1 MMWHDEIPSLA
12 QRMFRMAGVPLNWHV
27 EAREA
32 DELTLSLSGDTLTV
46 CAPDLSGAGRGL
58 FQAACALK
66 EGREIPRLT
75 QRRHI
80 ASCGMMLD
88 MSRGGVM
95 TVEAVKRMIDA
106 QAALGLNL
114 MMLYTEDTYP
124 VAGYPYLGYLRG
136 RYTEAELREL
146 DDYAASSGVELVP
159 CIQTLAHLEQFLQWS
174 ESTPLK
180 DNDTCLLVDEPK
192 VYDFIR
198 AELESVSRIFRSRR
212 IHIGM
217 DEAHGIGLG
226 KYYALHGPTDRFA
239 LLTRHLNRVV
249 DMCQSLGLKPIM
261 WSDMFY
267 RLGSAKNDYY
277 DPDARVPESA
287 VANIPQVALC
297 YWDYYHQDESFYTG
311 MLEGHRR
318 MGKEVVF
325 AGGLWTWSGF
335 LPQVKRTEATSFP
348 ALRACLKAGV
358 NTVLATLW
366 GDDGCETD
374 YRLTLNQLPIY
385 SEHCWLGDACT
396 PEECHRQGER
406 LTGLPQGVYEAMGAF
421 YPNAE
426 DLRPGKMLV
435 YADPLYPLLEGL
447 WDLTGYAESLD
458 KAAAVLAGRPE
469 DPRCVYAGLLLTI
482 AQKKLAWISVLR
494 PAYVRGDRAEV
505 SRMAREE
512 LPALR
517 ALYERLLTVWRDQ
530 WEEARKRNGWETPC
544 ARLGAV
550 MARLDDA
557 QHALLRWAEGQTD
570 RVDEL
575 EEQPLPARRV
585 WGREDYHTASFP
597 QYRG

>member
-80 ASCGMMLD
+80 ASCGMMMD

-385 SEHCWLGDACT
+385 AEHCWLGDACT

-458 KAAAVLAGRPE
+458 KAAAVLAGRPK

-482 AQKKLAWISVLR
+482 ARKKLAWISALR

-550 MARLDDA
+550 MARLDDV

>member
-32 DELTLSLSGDTLTV
+32 DELTLSLSCDTLTV

-180 DNDTCLLVDEPK
+180 DNDTCLLADEPK

-212 IHIGM
+212 IHIGI

-249 DMCQSLGLKPIM
+249 DMCQSLGLNPIM

-385 SEHCWLGDACT
+385 AEHCWLGDACT

-482 AQKKLAWISVLR
+482 ARKKLAWISALR

-512 LPALR
+512 LPTLR

-575 EEQPLPARRV
+575 EEQPLPARRA
-585 WGREDYHTASFP
+585 WGQEDYHTASFP

>member
-1 MMWHDEIPSLA
+1 
-12 QRMFRMAGVPLNWHV
+12 
-27 EAREA
+27 
-32 DELTLSLSGDTLTV
+32 
-46 CAPDLSGAGRGL
+46 
-58 FQAACALK
+58 
-66 EGREIPRLT
+66 
-75 QRRHI
+75 
-80 ASCGMMLD
+80 MMLD

-95 TVEAVKRMIDA
+95 TVEAVKGMIDA

-174 ESTPLK
+174 ESAPLR
-180 DNDTCLLVDEPK
+180 DNDICLLVDEPK

-212 IHIGM
+212 VHIGM

-226 KYYALHGPTDRFA
+226 QYYTLHGPTNRFA

-249 DMCQSLGLKPIM
+249 DLCQGLGLKPIM

-287 VANIPQVALC
+287 VADIPQVALC
-297 YWDYYHQDESFYTG
+297 YWDYYHQDEGFYAG

-335 LPQVKRTEATSFP
+335 LPQVKRTEATAIP
-348 ALRACLKAGV
+348 ALRACLKASVG
-358 NTVLATLW
+358 TVLATLW

-374 YRLTLNQLPIY
+374 YRLTLNQLSIY

-396 PEECHRQGER
+396 AEECHRQGER

-421 YPNAE
+421 YPSAE

-447 WDLTGYAESLD
+447 WDLTGYAESLEES
-458 KAAAVLAGRPE
+458 AAVLATRPD
-469 DPRCVYAGLLLTI
+469 DPRCVYAWLLLTI
-482 AQKKLAWISVLR
+482 ARKKLAWISALR
-494 PAYVRGDRAEV
+494 PAYIRGDRAEV
-505 SRMAREE
+505 GRMARED

-517 ALYERLLTVWRDQ
+517 ALYERLMTVWRDQ
-530 WEEARKRNGWETPC
+530 WEEARKRTGWETPC

-550 MARLDDA
+550 IARLDDA

-570 RVDEL
+570 RVEEL
-575 EEQPLPARRV
+575 EEQPLPARRMG
-585 WGREDYHTASFP
+585 GREDYHTASFP
-597 QYRG
+597 QYRGN

>member
-32 DELTLSLSGDTLTV
+32 DELTLSLSGNTLTV

-66 EGREIPRLT
+66 EGRPLPHLP
-75 QRRHI
+75 QKRRI

-95 TVEAVKRMIDA
+95 TVDAVKGMIDA

-124 VAGYPYLGYLRG
+124 VADYPYLGYLRG
-136 RYTEAELREL
+136 RYTGDELREL
-146 DDYAASSGVELVP
+146 DGYAASSGVELVP

-180 DNDTCLLVDEPK
+180 DNDTCLLADEPK

-212 IHIGM
+212 IHIGI

-249 DMCQSLGLKPIM
+249 DMCQSLGLNPIM

-482 AQKKLAWISVLR
+482 ARKKLAWISALR

-550 MARLDDA
+550 MARLDDV

>member
-12 QRMFRMAGVPLNWHV
+12 QRMFRMAGVPLTWHV

-32 DELTLSLSGDTLTV
+32 EELTLSLSGDTLTV

-95 TVEAVKRMIDA
+95 TVEAVKGMIDA

-180 DNDTCLLVDEPK
+180 DNDTCLLADEPK

-212 IHIGM
+212 IHIGI

-550 MARLDDA
+550 MARLDDV

>member
-1 MMWHDEIPSLA
+1 MMWHDEIPALA
-12 QRMFRMAGVPLNWHV
+12 RRMFRMAGVPLTWQV

-32 DELTLSLSGDTLTV
+32 EELTLSLSGDTLTV

-66 EGREIPRLT
+66 EGRDIPCLS
-75 QRRHI
+75 QKRHI

-159 CIQTLAHLEQFLQWS
+159 CIQTLAHLEQFLQWR

-180 DNDTCLLVDEPK
+180 DNDICLLVDEPK

-198 AELESVSRIFRSRR
+198 AELESVSRLFRSRR
-212 IHIGM
+212 VHIGM

-226 KYYALHGPTDRFA
+226 RYYALHGPTDRFS

-249 DMCQSLGLKPIM
+249 DLCQGLGLKPIM

-277 DPDARVPESA
+277 DPNARVPERA
-287 VANIPQVALC
+287 VADIPQVALC
-297 YWDYYHQDESFYTG
+297 YWDYYHQDEGFYAG

-335 LPQVKRTEATSFP
+335 LPQVKRTEATAFP

-358 NTVLATLW
+358 GTVLATLW

-396 PEECHRQGER
+396 VEECHRQGER

-421 YPNAE
+421 YPSAE

-447 WDLTGYAESLD
+447 WDLTGYAESLE
-458 KAAAVLAGRPE
+458 KGAEVLAGRPD

-482 AQKKLAWISVLR
+482 ARKKLSWISALR

-505 SRMAREE
+505 GRMAREE

-517 ALYERLLTVWRDQ
+517 ALYERLMTVWRDQ

-557 QHALLRWAEGQTD
+557 QHTLLRWAEGQTD
-570 RVDEL
+570 RVEEL
-575 EEQPLPARRV
+575 GEQPLPAQRM

>member
-1 MMWHDEIPSLA
+1 MMWHDEIPALA
-12 QRMFRMAGVPLNWHV
+12 QRMFRMAGVPLTWQV
-27 EAREA
+27 EARKAE
-32 DELTLSLSGDTLTV
+32 ELTLSLSGDTLTV

-66 EGREIPRLT
+66 EGRAIPRLS
-75 QRRHI
+75 QKRHI

-95 TVEAVKRMIDA
+95 TVEAVKGMIDA

-174 ESTPLK
+174 ESAPLR
-180 DNDTCLLVDEPK
+180 DNGICLLVDEPK

-212 IHIGM
+212 VHIGM

-226 KYYALHGPTDRFA
+226 QYYTLHGPTDRFA

-249 DMCQSLGLKPIM
+249 DLCQGLGLKPIM

-287 VANIPQVALC
+287 VADIPQVALC
-297 YWDYYHQDESFYTG
+297 YWDYYHQDESFYAG

-335 LPQVKRTEATSFP
+335 LPQVKRTEATAFP

-374 YRLTLNQLPIY
+374 YRLTLNQLSIY

-396 PEECHRQGER
+396 AEECHRQGER

-421 YPNAE
+421 YPSAE

-447 WDLTGYAESLD
+447 WDLTGYAESLEES
-458 KAAAVLAGRPE
+458 AAVLAGRPD
-469 DPRCVYAGLLLTI
+469 DPRCVYAWLLLTI
-482 AQKKLAWISVLR
+482 TRKKLAWISALR
-494 PAYVRGDRAEV
+494 PAYIRGDRAEV
-505 SRMAREE
+505 GRMARED

-517 ALYERLLTVWRDQ
+517 ALYERLMTVWRDQ
-530 WEEARKRNGWETPC
+530 WEAARKRNGWETPC

-570 RVDEL
+570 RVEEL
-575 EEQPLPARRV
+575 EEQPLPARRM

>member
-1 MMWHDEIPSLA
+1 
-12 QRMFRMAGVPLNWHV
+12 
-27 EAREA
+27 
-32 DELTLSLSGDTLTV
+32 
-46 CAPDLSGAGRGL
+46 
-58 FQAACALK
+58 
-66 EGREIPRLT
+66 
-75 QRRHI
+75 
-80 ASCGMMLD
+80 
-88 MSRGGVM
+88 
-95 TVEAVKRMIDA
+95 
-106 QAALGLNL
+106 
-114 MMLYTEDTYP
+114 
-124 VAGYPYLGYLRG
+124 
-136 RYTEAELREL
+136 
-146 DDYAASSGVELVP
+146 
-159 CIQTLAHLEQFLQWS
+159 
-174 ESTPLK
+174 
-180 DNDTCLLVDEPK
+180 
-192 VYDFIR
+192 
-198 AELESVSRIFRSRR
+198 
-212 IHIGM
+212 
-217 DEAHGIGLG
+217 
-226 KYYALHGPTDRFA
+226 
-239 LLTRHLNRVV
+239 
-249 DMCQSLGLKPIM
+249 
-261 WSDMFY
+261 MFY
-267 RLGSAKNDYY
+267 RLGSAHNDYY
-277 DPDARVPESA
+277 DPDARVPEET
-287 VANIPQVALC
+287 VARIPQVALC

-447 WDLTGYAESLD
+447 WDLTGYAESLE
-458 KAAAVLAGRPE
+458 KSAEVLAGYPD

-482 AQKKLAWISVLR
+482 ARKKLSWISALR

-505 SRMAREE
+505 GRMAREE

-517 ALYERLLTVWRDQ
+517 ALYERLMTVWRGQ

-557 QHALLRWAEGQTD
+557 QHTLLRWAEGQAD
-570 RVDEL
+570 RVEEL
-575 EEQPLPARRV
+575 EEQPLPAQRM

>member
-32 DELTLSLSGDTLTV
+32 EELTLSLSGDTLTV

-66 EGREIPRLT
+66 EGRQIPRLT

-180 DNDTCLLVDEPK
+180 DNDTCLLADEPK

-385 SEHCWLGDACT
+385 AEHCWLGDACT

-482 AQKKLAWISVLR
+482 ARKKLAWISALR

-550 MARLDDA
+550 MARLDDV

>member
-12 QRMFRMAGVPLNWHV
+12 QRMFRMAGVPLTWHV

-32 DELTLSLSGDTLTV
+32 EELTLSLSGDTLTV

-66 EGREIPRLT
+66 EGRQIPRLT

-385 SEHCWLGDACT
+385 AEHCWLGDACT

-482 AQKKLAWISVLR
+482 ARKKLAWISALR

-550 MARLDDA
+550 MARLDDV

>member
-550 MARLDDA
+550 MARLDDV

-575 EEQPLPARRV
+575 EEQPLPARRA
-585 WGREDYHTASFP
+585 WGQEDYHTASFP

>member
-1 MMWHDEIPSLA
+1 MWHDEISSLA
-12 QRMFRMAGVPLNWHV
+12 RRMFRMAGVPLTWQV

-32 DELTLSLSGDTLTV
+32 EELTLSLSGDTLTV

-66 EGREIPRLT
+66 EGRDIPCLS
-75 QRRHI
+75 QKRHI

-159 CIQTLAHLEQFLQWS
+159 CIQTLAHLEQFLQWH

-180 DNDTCLLVDEPK
+180 DNDICLLVDEPK

-198 AELESVSRIFRSRR
+198 AELESVSRLFRSRR
-212 IHIGM
+212 VHIGM

-226 KYYALHGPTDRFA
+226 RYYALHGPTDRFS

-249 DMCQSLGLKPIM
+249 DLCQGLGLKPIM

-277 DPDARVPESA
+277 DPNARVPERA
-287 VANIPQVALC
+287 VADIPQVALC
-297 YWDYYHQDESFYTG
+297 YWDYYHQDEGFYAG

-335 LPQVKRTEATSFP
+335 LPQVKRTEATAFP

-358 NTVLATLW
+358 STVLATLW

-396 PEECHRQGER
+396 VEECHRQGER

-421 YPNAE
+421 YPSAE

-447 WDLTGYAESLD
+447 WDLTGYAESLE
-458 KAAAVLAGRPE
+458 KSAEVLAGYPD

-482 AQKKLAWISVLR
+482 ARKKLSWISALR

-505 SRMAREE
+505 GRMAREE

-517 ALYERLLTVWRDQ
+517 ALYERLMTVWRGQ

-557 QHALLRWAEGQTD
+557 QHTLLRWAEGQAD
-570 RVDEL
+570 RVEEL
-575 EEQPLPARRV
+575 EEQPLPAQRM

>member
-385 SEHCWLGDACT
+385 AEHCWLGDACT

-550 MARLDDA
+550 MARLDDV

>member
-12 QRMFRMAGVPLNWHV
+12 QRMFRMAGVPLTWHV

-32 DELTLSLSGDTLTV
+32 EELSLSLSGDTLTV

-66 EGREIPRLT
+66 EGRQIPRLT

-146 DDYAASSGVELVP
+146 DDYAASSGVELMP

-180 DNDTCLLVDEPK
+180 DNDICLLVDEPK

-226 KYYALHGPTDRFA
+226 KYYTLHGPTDRFA

-482 AQKKLAWISVLR
+482 ARKKLAWISALR

-517 ALYERLLTVWRDQ
+517 AMYERLLTVWRDQ

>member
-550 MARLDDA
+550 MARLDDV

>member
-180 DNDTCLLVDEPK
+180 DNDTCLLADEPK

-212 IHIGM
+212 IHIGI

-385 SEHCWLGDACT
+385 AEHCWLGDACT

-482 AQKKLAWISVLR
+482 ARKKLAWISALR

-512 LPALR
+512 LPTLR

-575 EEQPLPARRV
+575 EEQPLPARRA
-585 WGREDYHTASFP
+585 WGQEDYHTASFP

>member
-1 MMWHDEIPSLA
+1 MMWHDEIPALA
-12 QRMFRMAGVPLNWHV
+12 QRMFRMAGVPLTWQV
-27 EAREA
+27 EARKAE
-32 DELTLSLSGDTLTV
+32 ELTLSLSGDTLTV

-66 EGREIPRLT
+66 EGRDIPCLS
-75 QRRHI
+75 QKRHI

-95 TVEAVKRMIDA
+95 TVEAVKGMIDA

-174 ESTPLK
+174 ESAPLR
-180 DNDTCLLVDEPK
+180 DNDICLLVDEPK

-212 IHIGM
+212 VHIGM

-226 KYYALHGPTDRFA
+226 QYYTLHGPTDRFA

-249 DMCQSLGLKPIM
+249 DLCQGLGLKPIM

-287 VANIPQVALC
+287 VADIPQVALC
-297 YWDYYHQDESFYTG
+297 YWDYYHQDEGFYAG

-335 LPQVKRTEATSFP
+335 LPQVKRTEATAFP

-396 PEECHRQGER
+396 AEECHRQGER
-406 LTGLPQGVYEAMGAF
+406 LTGLPQSVYEAMGAF
-421 YPNAE
+421 YPSAE

-447 WDLTGYAESLD
+447 WDLTGYAESLEES
-458 KAAAVLAGRPE
+458 AAVLAGRPD
-469 DPRCVYAGLLLTI
+469 DPRCVYAWLLLTI
-482 AQKKLAWISVLR
+482 ARKKLAWISALR

-505 SRMAREE
+505 GRMARED

-517 ALYERLLTVWRDQ
+517 ALYERLMTVWRDQ
-530 WEEARKRNGWETPC
+530 WEAARKRNGWETPC

-570 RVDEL
+570 RVEEL
-575 EEQPLPARRV
+575 EEQPLPAQRM

>member
-32 DELTLSLSGDTLTV
+32 EELTLSLSGDTLTV

-180 DNDTCLLVDEPK
+180 DNDTCLLADEPK

-385 SEHCWLGDACT
+385 AEHCWLGDACT

-482 AQKKLAWISVLR
+482 ARKKLAWISALR

-550 MARLDDA
+550 MARLDDV

>member
-32 DELTLSLSGDTLTV
+32 DELTLSLSCDTLTV

-180 DNDTCLLVDEPK
+180 DNDTCLLADEPK

-249 DMCQSLGLKPIM
+249 DMCQSLGLNPIM

-385 SEHCWLGDACT
+385 AEHCWLGDACT

-482 AQKKLAWISVLR
+482 ARKKLAWISALR

-512 LPALR
+512 LPTLR

-575 EEQPLPARRV
+575 EEQPLPARRA
-585 WGREDYHTASFP
+585 WGQEDYHTASFP

>member
-385 SEHCWLGDACT
+385 AEHCWLGDACT

-482 AQKKLAWISVLR
+482 ARKKLAWISALR

-512 LPALR
+512 LPTLR

-575 EEQPLPARRV
+575 EEQPLPARRA
-585 WGREDYHTASFP
+585 WGQEDYHTASFP